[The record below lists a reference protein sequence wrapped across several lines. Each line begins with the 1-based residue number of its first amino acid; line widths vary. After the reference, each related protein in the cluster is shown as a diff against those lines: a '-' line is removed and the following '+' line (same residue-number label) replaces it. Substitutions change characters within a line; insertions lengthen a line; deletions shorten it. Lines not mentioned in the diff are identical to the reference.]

1 MSVSKPKKLL
11 MVGSGST
18 ENLLKRFRR
27 ALINS
32 AKTPYK
38 LVTKRDTLLLD
49 DNILYTGD
57 HSSCIEA
64 TGKTFALVTSFT
76 CEMLLVHED
85 LMLIGE
91 VNFILLI
98 FFFIFTSI
106 VVNIN
111 TALHLILTA
120 EFLWVTLYVLVVLV
134 GLLYDN
140 VNLLSLTFFF
150 LILSAV
156 EFGVGLV
163 IILLQNIFT
172 RSINLNEGNTN
183 HFKFTLRFVNQLVLN
198 RFKHL

>member
-1 MSVSKPKKLL
+1 
-11 MVGSGST
+11 
-18 ENLLKRFRR
+18 
-27 ALINS
+27 
-32 AKTPYK
+32 
-38 LVTKRDTLLLD
+38 
-49 DNILYTGD
+49 
-57 HSSCIEA
+57 
-64 TGKTFALVTSFT
+64 
-76 CEMLLVHED
+76 
-85 LMLIGE
+85 MLIGE

-106 VVNIN
+106 VININ

-120 EFLWVTLYVLVVLV
+120 EFLWVTLYVLVLLV